1 MPLAGRAAGRYLA
14 DQWCEGSGYMS
25 TLRIACYLAALSL
38 VFYGISTFAVLH
50 FLETTKCLP

>member
-1 MPLAGRAAGRYLA
+1 MSATGRAPGRRLA
-14 DQWCEGSGYMS
+14 SQWREGVGMS
-25 TLRIACYLAALSL
+25 TVRIACYLAALSL

>member
-1 MPLAGRAAGRYLA
+1 
-14 DQWCEGSGYMS
+14 MS

-50 FLETTKCLP
+50 FLETYKCLP

>member
-1 MPLAGRAAGRYLA
+1 
-14 DQWCEGSGYMS
+14 MS

-38 VFYGISTFAVLH
+38 VFYGTSMYGVIQ

>member
-1 MPLAGRAAGRYLA
+1 MGHRQRSAPAGLTGVLP
-14 DQWCEGSGYMS
+14 QMS

-50 FLETTKCLP
+50 FLETTKCIH